1 MENQVE
7 LAKLFFELA
16 SDSRLSIL
24 RALSGESL
32 KMQEVA
38 RRLDVTATEAFRQL
52 ERLSSALLVQRLPE
66 GTYTITHFG
75 KLLMQ
80 LSCPLGFLLKYKEYF
95 MTHDITPLPH
105 QFVNRLGELSE
116 TTLVSDTMES
126 LNRAQRMFIET
137 KEFGWGLAEGVVPEL
152 MGPIMADH
160 MRQGRKFKF
169 IVPQAKMPAGP
180 ADLPGMEIRSLS
192 QVPAVVAITEKE
204 AAFCLRTFD
213 GKMDYSAFYGCDPVF
228 LGWAKDLFNY
238 FWEKG
243 KRL

>member
-1 MENQVE
+1 LENQAE

-24 RALSGESL
+24 KELSNEEL

-38 RRLDVTATEAFRQL
+38 RRLDVTATEALRQL
-52 ERLSSALLVQRLPE
+52 ERLGASSLVQRLPE
-66 GTYTITHFG
+66 GTYAITPYA
-75 KLLMQ
+75 KLVMH
-80 LSCPLGFLLKYKEYF
+80 LSSSLSFLLKYKEYF
-95 MTHDITPLPH
+95 LTHDISPLPY
-105 QFVNRLGELSE
+105 QFINRIGELSKA
-116 TTLVSDTMES
+116 TFIGDTVES

-160 MRQGRKFKF
+160 LQRGIKFKF
-169 IVPQAKMPAGP
+169 IIPQDKLPLPSAG
-180 ADLPGMEIRSLS
+180 LPGMEIRGISE
-192 QVPAVVAITEKE
+192 VPAVVAITEKE

-213 GKMDYSAFYGCDPVF
+213 GKMDYSAFYGCDPTF
-228 LGWAKDLFNY
+228 HGWAKDLFSY

-243 KRL
+243 KRI